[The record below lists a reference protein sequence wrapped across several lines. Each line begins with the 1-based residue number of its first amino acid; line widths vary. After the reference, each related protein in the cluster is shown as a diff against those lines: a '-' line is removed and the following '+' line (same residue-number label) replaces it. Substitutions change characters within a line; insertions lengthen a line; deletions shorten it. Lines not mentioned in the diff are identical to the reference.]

1 MSLAG
6 RRAVGCCG
14 ARSLVSRRRMGQ
26 LASGGATVSD
36 DSSASA
42 HGQKPKIDT
51 TIPHSARI
59 WNYWL
64 GGKDNYPV
72 DRVAGDE
79 YLATFPGIVDVAR
92 QSRAFLARAVRY
104 LAEEAG
110 IRQFLDVGTGLPTVD
125 NTHEVAQRIAP
136 DSRIVYADNDP
147 LVLVHAQALLT
158 SSPGGVCHYIDAD
171 LRDPAAILA
180 GAAVTLDFSRPV
192 ALMLMEI
199 LGHIAD
205 DDEARSIVSRL
216 MAGLPPHSYLVI
228 ADGTSTIT
236 AEFEQAQQDYD
247 DTGADA
253 YKLRGVGQVTRF
265 FNGLEI
271 LEPGI
276 VPCLQWRPEVSPL
289 SPPADVEP
297 LGGIGRKP

>member
-1 MSLAG
+1 MPENL
-6 RRAVGCCG
+6 RASE
-14 ARSLVSRRRMGQ
+14 R
-26 LASGGATVSD
+26 GGT
-36 DSSASA
+36 
-42 HGQKPKIDT
+42 PKIDT
-51 TIPHSARI
+51 SVPHSARI

-72 DRVAGDE
+72 DQAAGDE
-79 YLATFPGIVDVAR
+79 YVATFPGIVDIAR

-104 LAEEAG
+104 LAGEAG
-110 IRQFLDVGTGLPTVD
+110 VRQFLDVGTGLPTVD
-125 NTHEVAQRIAP
+125 NTHEVAQRVAP
-136 DSRIVYADNDP
+136 DSRIVYVDNDP

-158 SSPGGVCHYIDAD
+158 SAPQGACHYIDAD
-171 LRDPAAILA
+171 LRDPDAILA
-180 GAAVTLDFSRPV
+180 GAAQTLDFGKPV

-199 LGHIAD
+199 LGHVTS

-216 MAGLPPHSYLVI
+216 VAGLPAGSYLVI
-228 ADGTSTIT
+228 ADGTSSIT

-253 YKLRGVGQVTRF
+253 YKLRGPAQIARF
-265 FNGLEI
+265 FDGLEV

-276 VPCLQWRPEVSPL
+276 VPCLQWRPEVSAL
-289 SPPADVEP
+289 APPAEVEP